1 MILILLST
9 SKVYKILKFKV
20 NLMDIILIFNLQLSR
35 KINLLKKVMRKI
47 IFKELINLFSMR
59 FNNEIM
65 KQKILVKS

>member
-1 MILILLST
+1 MILILLSI

-65 KQKILVKS
+65 NQKILVKS